1 MKQFVVRTG
10 RWGYGSQYGPN
21 TAGIS
26 IERFCTKKPKSRA
39 EVIRPI
45 IEELIEKGDVD
56 KAFDI
61 IWEQPWTTK
70 RKEQLTEHFI
80 PELVS

>member
-21 TAGIS
+21 TAGIRV
-26 IERFCTKKPKSRA
+26 ERFCKPKLQSRA

-45 IEELIEKGDVD
+45 IEDLVREGNIE

-61 IWEQPWTTK
+61 IWEQPWTTE
-70 RKEQLTEHFI
+70 RKTQLTIYYI
-80 PELVS
+80 PELR

>member
-1 MKQFVVRTG
+1 MRQFVVRTG

-21 TAGIS
+21 SAGIKTS
-26 IERFCTKKPKSRA
+26 RFCKKQIQSRA

-45 IEELIEKGDVD
+45 IEDLIKEGDID
-56 KAFDI
+56 KAFDV
-61 IWEQPWTTK
+61 IWEQPWTVE
-70 RKEQLTEHFI
+70 RKTQLTEHFI